1 VTVEYFR
8 ALDALSTQH
17 QLPFFV
23 HMLETKLQRVLGEE
37 KFGGSLVR
45 YVEGLGLLSD
55 RLNIIHAVWV
65 DEHDMDL
72 IARHYAEC
80 VPQV

>member
-1 VTVEYFR
+1 MTVEYFR